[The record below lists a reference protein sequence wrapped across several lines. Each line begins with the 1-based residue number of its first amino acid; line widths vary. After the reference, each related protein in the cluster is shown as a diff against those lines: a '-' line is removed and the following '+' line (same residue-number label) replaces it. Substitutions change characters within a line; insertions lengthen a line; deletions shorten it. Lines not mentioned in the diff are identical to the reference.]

1 MSLKPIF
8 LLTLLA
14 APALFAQSL
23 ADFALKLAAT
33 DSYHCDATYSVT
45 LPSATDDV
53 VYHLQLNSVAVD
65 DPLCQCNYLVD
76 WSLTTPSGVVAGFES
91 YGDGAHLRFRDQRLQ
106 EYYFEW
112 DSIPFLTRDGGI
124 QRHAQFFDLLP
135 QPLAATLI
143 GVASDSSYTY
153 TFTPARANGSDA
165 LLLEAEQTLRGYTA
179 RKLSFL
185 FDAATALPISLEYD
199 NNPGLISEQTVSVD
213 FGPQLPPSVTDYS
226 PTAMEARYPEIFE
239 KYRRSNFRVENL
251 AATPLPTF
259 SLPTTTSE
267 RYTYHRGDTFK
278 APTLIALL
286 DSRVASTKAT
296 VEAVRSAAARLPFAL
311 DVIWAFVDNNIDA
324 IDSVVPSILPG
335 EALLMT
341 ARSLARD
348 CGVSAFPT
356 LIFVGRDGI
365 VSDTQLGFNSSL
377 TQLIIEKAT
386 LSANKL

>member
-1 MSLKPIF
+1 
-8 LLTLLA
+8 
-14 APALFAQSL
+14 
-23 ADFALKLAAT
+23 
-33 DSYHCDATYSVT
+33 
-45 LPSATDDV
+45 
-53 VYHLQLNSVAVD
+53 
-65 DPLCQCNYLVD
+65 
-76 WSLTTPSGVVAGFES
+76 
-91 YGDGAHLRFRDQRLQ
+91 
-106 EYYFEW
+106 
-112 DSIPFLTRDGGI
+112 
-124 QRHAQFFDLLP
+124 
-135 QPLAATLI
+135 
-143 GVASDSSYTY
+143 
-153 TFTPARANGSDA
+153 
-165 LLLEAEQTLRGYTA
+165 
-179 RKLSFL
+179 
-185 FDAATALPISLEYD
+185 
-199 NNPGLISEQTVSVD
+199 
-213 FGPQLPPSVTDYS
+213 
-226 PTAMEARYPEIFE
+226 MEARYPEIFE